1 MTVDGIAVKG
11 ELQLGCDVPCGDD
24 GQARGLAP
32 RDPRSPG
39 GVMGSPHGARS
50 EQEYMKSDMV
60 MKTAAAKSERKAM
73 ASSSRL
79 SVRRERER
87 S

>member
-1 MTVDGIAVKG
+1 MVEDKWR
-11 ELQLGCDVPCGDD
+11 LGVEDPRTPCG
-24 GQARGLAP
+24 
-32 RDPRSPG
+32 
-39 GVMGSPHGARS
+39 VMDCAHGARS

-79 SVRRERER
+79 PVRRERER

>member
-1 MTVDGIAVKG
+1 M
-11 ELQLGCDVPCGDD
+11 
-24 GQARGLAP
+24 P

-39 GVMGSPHGARS
+39 GVMGGPHGGRS

-60 MKTAAAKSERKAM
+60 KKTTAAKSERKAM

-79 SVRRERER
+79 PVRREHER